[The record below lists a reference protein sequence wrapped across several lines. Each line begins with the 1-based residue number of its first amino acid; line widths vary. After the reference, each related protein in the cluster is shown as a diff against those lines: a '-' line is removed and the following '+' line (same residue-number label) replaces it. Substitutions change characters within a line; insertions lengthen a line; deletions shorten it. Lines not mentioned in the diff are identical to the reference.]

1 MLPALVQGENAP
13 RSIVER
19 IKEANEKQLCD
30 VLIVGRGGGSIE
42 ELWAFNEEAV
52 ARAIFASDIPIIS
65 AVGHETDFTISDFT
79 ADMRAPTPTGAAELA
94 VPSTADLIERIK
106 SIDIRLTR
114 AVKNR
119 TSQAKDRLVALQ
131 SSYAFRFPKRLQEQ
145 KEQQFDMVFDRFQ
158 KQLTRQM
165 EQKRSQ
171 LDRQTYRLK
180 PLHPKEQ
187 LLQAKNAMPMK
198 PNSSFG
204 A

>member
-1 MLPALVQGENAP
+1 MLPALVQGENAI

-19 IKEANEKQLCD
+19 IKEANEKQICD

-145 KEQQFDMVFDRFQ
+145 KEQQFDLVFDRFQ
-158 KQLTRQM
+158 KQLTRQI

-187 LLQAKNAMPMK
+187 LLQAKNATPMK
-198 PNSSFG
+198 QNSSS
-204 A
+204 AA

>member
-1 MLPALVQGENAP
+1 
-13 RSIVER
+13 
-19 IKEANEKQLCD
+19 
-30 VLIVGRGGGSIE
+30 
-42 ELWAFNEEAV
+42 
-52 ARAIFASDIPIIS
+52 
-65 AVGHETDFTISDFT
+65 
-79 ADMRAPTPTGAAELA
+79 MRAPTPTGAAELA

-145 KEQQFDMVFDRFQ
+145 KEQQFDLVFDRFQ
-158 KQLTRQM
+158 KQLTRQI

-187 LLQAKNAMPMK
+187 LLQAKKRHANETEQLVRSMNVQMKTIHSQFQSVLGKLNALNPLQVMERGYSLAYKDDELIKSVNQVDTKDQLAITMK
-198 PNSSFG
+198 DGRLICEVIEKEGQSS
-204 A
+204 